1 MNPGDIIRIGPLAVA
16 ADRLVALVLIM
27 VFVAGVDHLVRRFAR
42 GGGAAAGQGAGQG
55 AAMAALLAGLVAARA
70 AHVWLHRAS
79 FALDPAAAL
88 FVWLGGWWWPAGVAA
103 AALVLFAMLKRTAPR
118 LAALGLLTALAAVWT
133 LLVERPSPTPALRLP
148 ADLPIAMVDGG
159 TVPAGALRGRPLV
172 LNLWASWCP
181 PCRREMP
188 MLVAAAA
195 RERRARIILV
205 NQGEAARR
213 VQAFLAAEALSSR
226 AVALDPA
233 GRIGALV
240 GAPAL
245 PTTLV
250 VAPDGT
256 VRQIRV
262 GELSRVE
269 LDIAIRAA
277 LAAPD

>member
-1 MNPGDIIRIGPLAVA
+1 MNPGDIITIGPLAVA
-16 ADRLVALVLIM
+16 TDRLVALALIM
-27 VFVAGVDHLVRRFAR
+27 AFVAGVDHLVRRFPR
-42 GGGAAAGQGAGQG
+42 GGGTAAGPG

-70 AHVWLHRAS
+70 GHVWIHRAS
-79 FALDPAAAL
+79 FALDPTAAL

-103 AALVLFAMLKRTAPR
+103 AALVLAAMLRGTAPR
-118 LAALGLLTALAAVWT
+118 LAALGLLAVLAVVWALLAGRPAATA
-133 LLVERPSPTPALRLP
+133 PLRLP
-148 ADLPIAMVDGG
+148 ADLPIAMVEGG
-159 TVPAGALRGRPLV
+159 PVPAGALRGRPLV

-195 RERRARIILV
+195 QERRARIILV
-205 NQGEAARR
+205 NQGEAAGR
-213 VQAFLAAEALSSR
+213 VRAFLAAEALSPR
-226 AVALDPA
+226 AVALDPT

-250 VAPDGT
+250 VGPDGT
-256 VRQIRV
+256 VRQVHV
-262 GELSRVE
+262 GALSRVE

-277 LAAPD
+277 AGAAD